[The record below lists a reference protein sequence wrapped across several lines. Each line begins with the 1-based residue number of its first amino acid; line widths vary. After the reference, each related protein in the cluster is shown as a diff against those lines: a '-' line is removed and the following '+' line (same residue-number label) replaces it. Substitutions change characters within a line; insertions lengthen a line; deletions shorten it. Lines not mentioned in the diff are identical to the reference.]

1 MDFELALILA
11 MVFGIVG
18 LITFFC
24 IRPIV
29 KSKCNKKILTF
40 VCYIV
45 SILGISLYFSFLILC
60 VTGEHLNSSSTY
72 EEIDID
78 KLTLHSVYFDDMSCD
93 LDDTTV
99 FLEEPNEKYNNIVLV
114 EKENY
119 EFQWI
124 FKVKANSKN
133 KYHIYLDEN
142 VYKRLNAGLVI
153 YQKED

>member
-1 MDFELALILA
+1 M
-11 MVFGIVG
+11 
-18 LITFFC
+18 
-24 IRPIV
+24 
-29 KSKCNKKILTF
+29 
-40 VCYIV
+40 
-45 SILGISLYFSFLILC
+45 
-60 VTGEHLNSSSTY
+60 Y

-93 LDDTTV
+93 LDDTNV
-99 FLEEPNEKYNNIVLV
+99 FLEESNEKYNNVVLV